1 MVELTKIDSTRI
13 VVNAD
18 EIETIE
24 SAFDTTVT
32 LRSGRK
38 IIVRENKSLII
49 ELVISYKRECYKGL
63 LADVR

>member
-1 MVELTKIDSTRI
+1 MVELTKIDGTII
-13 VVNAD
+13 VVNAE

-24 SAFDTTVT
+24 SAYDTTIT

-49 ELVISYKRECYKGL
+49 ELVIAYKRECNKGL
-63 LADVR
+63 LTDVR

>member
-1 MVELTKIDSTRI
+1 MVELTKIDGTLI
-13 VVNAD
+13 VVNSE

-24 SAFDTTVT
+24 SAFDTTIT

-49 ELVISYKRECYKGL
+49 ELVIAYKRECNKGL
-63 LADVR
+63 LTDVR